1 MIFDEKC
8 TETQQIAHLQKQLH
22 HLPIQKSE
30 ERCPDLVNT
39 RLQRVQPQNFTNF
52 SPVTDASSRN
62 LLPAKIKD
70 NLGQNQNATPPYSP
84 LN

>member
-39 RLQRVQPQNFTNF
+39 RLQRVQPETLQT
-52 SPVTDASSRN
+52 SR
-62 LLPAKIKD
+62 PS
-70 NLGQNQNATPPYSP
+70 QTPLHGISFPP
-84 LN
+84 K